1 MTHHKA
7 SPIIGIL
14 SWFCITLF
22 YCYQYILRVL
32 PNTIMPD
39 VIEQFHAS
47 ALDFGV
53 FAGRYYIGY
62 IAIHIPI
69 GILFTRFGSKIILT
83 ISILLAA
90 LGLVP
95 IIYFDNWQL
104 ALWGR
109 VLTGIGSGAS
119 AVGAI
124 QVFRILYPVHFT
136 RVLGYMVFFGT
147 LTAVYV
153 ATPLSMLIEKFGIV
167 NTINALIYSGI
178 ILAIVTFCV
187 MPKATEETSHSNIWT
202 DIKSVLGNY
211 KILIISILAGM
222 MVGGLEG
229 FADAWGSAFLVSIYD
244 ITKNIADPIVF
255 KILLGMCAGCII
267 IPFIADYFRFHIG
280 ISIISG
286 IMMILCFILLL
297 QQLVPVNMLTY
308 ICFIIGVFSAYQIA
322 MISKISTF
330 VSEERSSLAAS
341 IANMFIM
348 SFGWVFHNS
357 IGFILDYFN
366 TSTTTS
372 GADTTIYN
380 QDAFITSISI
390 IPGFMT
396 IAVIGLLCFVLYEI
410 IRVRRIQHYSG
421 QLSS

>member
-1 MTHHKA
+1 MVTHKT
-7 SPIIGIL
+7 SPLVGVL
-14 SWFCITLF
+14 SWLCITLF

-32 PNTIMPD
+32 PNVIMPD

-53 FAGRYYIGY
+53 FAGQYYIGY

-69 GILFTRFGSKIILT
+69 GILFTRFGSKIVLT
-83 ISILLAA
+83 ISILLTTI
-90 LGLVP
+90 GLIP

-109 VLTGIGSGAS
+109 VITGIGSGAS

-147 LTAVYV
+147 LTVVYV
-153 ATPLSMLIEKFGIV
+153 VSPLSALIAKFGMI
-167 NTINALIYSGI
+167 NIINALIYSGI

-187 MPKATEETSHSNIWT
+187 MPKATEETSRSNIWT
-202 DIKSVLGNY
+202 DIKSVLCNY

-229 FADAWGSAFLVSIYD
+229 FADAWGSAFLSNVYGV
-244 ITKNIADPIVF
+244 TKSAADAIVA

-286 IMMILCFILLL
+286 IVMILCFILLL
-297 QQLVPVNMLTY
+297 QQLVPSNMLVAV
-308 ICFIIGVFSAYQIA
+308 CFIIGIFSAYQIA

-357 IGFILDYFN
+357 IGFMLDRLDK
-366 TSTTTS
+366 SIVRS
-372 GADTTIYN
+372 DTETAIYS
-380 QDAFITSISI
+380 DVALVKSISI
-390 IPGFMT
+390 IPWFMFV
-396 IAVIGLLCFVLYEI
+396 AVIGLSCFIIYEI
-410 IRVRRIQHYSG
+410 LRVRRIQKISAKA
-421 QLSS
+421 